1 MSINQS
7 STRKIAI
14 LGAGAWGQALA
25 HCALRNQHDVKIWVR
40 DKSKYPDKPYISD
53 NLDEVCADSKMIF
66 HVLPS
71 FCFIDIIKQLP
82 DDKPIIQCAKGI
94 GFINEQPILFSKYI
108 QQIQHKKAYQ
118 YALLS
123 GPNFAHEIMNDLP
136 AIATIASH
144 DDAIIHHV
152 KAILQHKLLRLYT
165 LHDMIGCEI
174 LGTAKNVVAIA
185 CGIAMGAGLGENA
198 RAALFTRAHHELQQ
212 LLLAHGGDSS
222 TMMSAAGIGD
232 MALTAFSETSR
243 NTKLGIAIGKA
254 GYYHNND
261 DIFSEGRY
269 NIKPLYHMAK
279 NKNIDSPIINAVYDI
294 LYRKQSVSTIVNDL
308 LGRSNFELSQL
319 N

>member
-1 MSINQS
+1 MSIDQS
-7 STRKIAI
+7 SARKIAI

-53 NLDEVCADSKMIF
+53 NLHEVCDDSEMIL

-71 FCFIDIIKQLP
+71 FCFMDMIQQLP

-94 GFINEQPILFSKYI
+94 GWINEHPILFSEYA
-108 QQIQHKKAYQ
+108 QQIQHKKPYQ

-123 GPNFAHEIMNDLP
+123 GPNFAYEIMNDLP
-136 AIATIASH
+136 AIATVASH
-144 DDAIIHHV
+144 DDAIIHYV
-152 KAILQHKLLRLYT
+152 KAILQHKLLRLYAH
-165 LHDMIGCEI
+165 HDVVGCEI
-174 LGTAKNVVAIA
+174 LGTAKNIVAIA
-185 CGIAMGAGLGENA
+185 CGIAMGAGFGENA

-212 LLLAHGGDSS
+212 LLLAYGGDSS

-232 MALTAFSETSR
+232 MALTAFSATSR

-254 GYYHNND
+254 GYYQNND
-261 DIFSEGRY
+261 DIFSEGQY
-269 NIKPLYHMAK
+269 NVKPLYYMAK

-294 LYRKQSVSTIVNDL
+294 LYRQKPVLTIVNNL
-308 LGRSNFELSQL
+308 LERSNLYYHS
-319 N
+319 